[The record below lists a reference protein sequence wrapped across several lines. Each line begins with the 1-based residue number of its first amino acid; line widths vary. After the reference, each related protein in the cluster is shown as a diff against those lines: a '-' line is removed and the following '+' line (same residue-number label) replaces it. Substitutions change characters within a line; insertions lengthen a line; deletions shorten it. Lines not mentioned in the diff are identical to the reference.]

1 MNRFSVI
8 AAGRTLDTY
17 DDLSVSINYQVEDIL
32 DITKKTT
39 NFSKTIT
46 LPGTPTNNQFFKQ
59 LFEVNIDTITFNPKK
74 SIPCRISIGEQD
86 VLIGNLQLLNINVI
100 DNAVDYEVV
109 VVGQLKNIVN
119 EWGELTLQN
128 LDLSEYNHD
137 RSKTNITNSWSYTI
151 KKFGQD
157 VFNGIG
163 GDGYV
168 YPYIIYGQYND
179 TYDKLYTN
187 NLFPA
192 VYVKTIIDKA
202 FQLAGYEYRSNFFN
216 SDYFKK
222 LIIPYG
228 DSNLQLVEDEVSNR
242 TTRVGVIG
250 TGNTITTA
258 TSNGYTYLDASSSN
272 TGFKSLS
279 PILRN
284 TTASPTWFK
293 NEVVNNYYFPL
304 DRVSGTFGG
313 EDFQN
318 PNGEWTISS
327 NQIAPNSFAKYTC
340 ANSGFYE
347 IAFNGDV
354 YVKYYELNGNNINW
368 NNGDLKIY
376 AKIILTRNN
385 QTTILAETSI
395 PINFT
400 PSDAAGHAN
409 PWLDVSQAV
418 PIDMAKSN
426 VYLLEFDEIRII
438 FAFEFNNVGFVGG
451 NNDKFAVALINENLN
466 KLTKFE
472 VIPSNNTLSGVDDP
486 IDMNQI
492 LPNNTIKDFFISILK
507 MFNLVTWDDPANTNI
522 INIEPRDDFYSSR
535 QRVLDWTYI
544 LDKSQDIKITPM
556 SELDASVFTYSYKED
571 KDYFNTQYTEE
582 TKRIYGD
589 YALSVDND
597 FSNKEQKLD
606 ILFSPTPDTQYAIGD
621 RVAPEFVDIEEN
633 EFKPVKTKTRILFYG
648 GLQNTNYP
656 FYLKDF
662 VGEPT
667 NTSILCN
674 QYPYCGMWDDP
685 YYPTFDLGFGT
696 TDKIY
701 WNTTNYPVRTLVEE
715 FHKNTLLDII
725 DINSKLLEANFVLR
739 PKDIADLD
747 FRDIILIDNSYWRL
761 NKVVDY
767 NPIGADKTTKVVLY
781 KLNNINIFAPDN
793 IEVAT
798 QTKGLP
804 IDLIKTQT
812 PQGLAFVSKSGAI
825 LTEDNCNALGGV
837 YTQGVCW
844 ARTSL
849 NEYIFDRNGEAT
861 SNIVL
866 KGGAN
871 GTAASVDRTMAMMK
885 NNNAVESPGY
895 IIRGNNNNVGGGI
908 MSGMIIGDNNSI
920 PSQSPFPTSSGTT
933 GSTNTYDKIIVVG
946 DNITPNE
953 NTSIYVG
960 NWKLSS
966 IDGLVYNTFYL
977 TDGGEN
983 DVMKINKTNLIDI
996 IDGTEDSVRNYGGD
1010 SKSRPIIDGGNS
1022 NSI

>member
-1 MNRFSVI
+1 
-8 AAGRTLDTY
+8 
-17 DDLSVSINYQVEDIL
+17 
-32 DITKKTT
+32 
-39 NFSKTIT
+39 
-46 LPGTPTNNQFFKQ
+46 
-59 LFEVNIDTITFNPKK
+59 
-74 SIPCRISIGEQD
+74 
-86 VLIGNLQLLNINVI
+86 
-100 DNAVDYEVV
+100 
-109 VVGQLKNIVN
+109 
-119 EWGELTLQN
+119 
-128 LDLSEYNHD
+128 
-137 RSKTNITNSWSYTI
+137 
-151 KKFGQD
+151 
-157 VFNGIG
+157 
-163 GDGYV
+163 
-168 YPYIIYGQYND
+168 
-179 TYDKLYTN
+179 
-187 NLFPA
+187 
-192 VYVKTIIDKA
+192 
-202 FQLAGYEYRSNFFN
+202 
-216 SDYFKK
+216 
-222 LIIPYG
+222 
-228 DSNLQLVEDEVSNR
+228 
-242 TTRVGVIG
+242 
-250 TGNTITTA
+250 
-258 TSNGYTYLDASSSN
+258 
-272 TGFKSLS
+272 
-279 PILRN
+279 
-284 TTASPTWFK
+284 
-293 NEVVNNYYFPL
+293 
-304 DRVSGTFGG
+304 
-313 EDFQN
+313 
-318 PNGEWTISS
+318 
-327 NQIAPNSFAKYTC
+327 
-340 ANSGFYE
+340 
-347 IAFNGDV
+347 
-354 YVKYYELNGNNINW
+354 
-368 NNGDLKIY
+368 
-376 AKIILTRNN
+376 
-385 QTTILAETSI
+385 
-395 PINFT
+395 
-400 PSDAAGHAN
+400 
-409 PWLDVSQAV
+409 
-418 PIDMAKSN
+418 
-426 VYLLEFDEIRII
+426 
-438 FAFEFNNVGFVGG
+438 
-451 NNDKFAVALINENLN
+451 
-466 KLTKFE
+466 
-472 VIPSNNTLSGVDDP
+472 
-486 IDMNQI
+486 MNQI
-492 LPNNTIKDFFISILK
+492 LPNDTIKDFFISILK
-507 MFNLVTWDDPANTNI
+507 MFNLVTWDDPSNNNI

-556 SELDASVFTYSYKED
+556 SELDAAVFQYTYKED

-582 TKRIYGD
+582 TKRVYGD

-597 FSNKEQKLD
+597 FSNKEQTLN
-606 ILFSPTPDTQYAIGD
+606 ILFAPTPDTQYAIGD
-621 RVAPEFVDIEEN
+621 RVAPEFVNIEEN
-633 EFKPVKTKTRILFYG
+633 EFKPVKVKTRILFYG

-662 VGEPT
+662 VGEAT

-685 YYPTFDLGFGT
+685 YNPTFDLGFGT

-725 DINSKLLEANFVLR
+725 DINSKLLEAEFVLR

-767 NPIGADKTTKVVLY
+767 NPVGADKTTKVVLY

-966 IDGLVYNTFYL
+966 IDGLVFNTFYL
-977 TDGGEN
+977 TDGGE
-983 DVMKINKTNLIDI
+983 DEVMKINKTNLIDI